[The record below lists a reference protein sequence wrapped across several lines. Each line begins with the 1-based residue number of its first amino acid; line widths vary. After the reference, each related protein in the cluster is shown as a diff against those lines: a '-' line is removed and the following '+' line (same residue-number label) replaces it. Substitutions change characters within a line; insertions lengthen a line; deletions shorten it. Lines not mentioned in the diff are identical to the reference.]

1 MKVDIF
7 NQYVERV
14 CDLFGISRE
23 SLFSKT
29 KQRQLVD
36 ARYLLYYLCF
46 KRPMTISYIQKYM
59 LDNNYDTQHTTIIY
73 GISTVEKRIKQDADY
88 MQVVKDIQKAVFI

>member
-14 CDLFGISRE
+14 CDLFGISKE
-23 SLFSKT
+23 KLFSRSKKT
-29 KQRQLVD
+29 EIVD
-36 ARYLLYYLCF
+36 ARYLLYYLCH
-46 KRPMTISYIQKYM
+46 KRPMNISYIQKYM
-59 LDNNYDTQHTTIIY
+59 LSNDYPTQHTTIIY
-73 GISTVEKRIKQDADY
+73 GINTVDKRIKEDADY

>member
-14 CDLFGISRE
+14 CDLFGITKE
-23 SLFSKT
+23 SLFSKS

-46 KRPMTISYIQKYM
+46 KRPMTISYIQKYI
-59 LDNNYDTQHTTIIY
+59 LDSGYTTQHTTIIY
-73 GISTVEKRIKQDADY
+73 GISTVEKRIKEDADY
-88 MQVVKDIQKAVFI
+88 LQVVKDIQKAVFI

>member
-14 CDLFGISRE
+14 CDLFGITRDK
-23 SLFSKT
+23 LFSKS

-36 ARYLLYYLCF
+36 ARYLLYYLCY
-46 KRPMTISYIQKYM
+46 KRPMMISYIQKYI
-59 LDNNYDTQHTTIIY
+59 LDNGYPTQHTTIIY
-73 GISTVEKRIKQDADY
+73 GISTVEKRIKEDADY

>member
-14 CDLFGISRE
+14 CDLFGITRQT
-23 SLFSKT
+23 LFSKS

-59 LDNNYDTQHTTIIY
+59 LSNNYDIQHTTIIY
-73 GISTVEKRIKQDADY
+73 GISTVDKRIKEDVDY
-88 MQVVKDIQKAVFI
+88 FQVVKDIQKAVFI